1 MLYIKTSFPSTS
13 YDELTRNDKKV
24 VCIIDGLFNDKS
36 LNKIEIPLTSAVDLE
51 KQSEFCADVKTLVR
65 IQYAV
70 YNLSSIVF
78 SREVRKD
85 SENKDFFVYFANR
98 VTSADKELEKLF
110 TEAKKSDKKRE
121 SSKKTKAKSEAKKQ
135 EKIKEEEKLDEEW
148 NTKATSEISKY
159 LLNFLNSKKVKV
171 STSELAKVESDL
183 LAILNKIK

>member
-1 MLYIKTSFPSTS
+1 MLYINTKLPNTA
-13 YDELTRNDKKV
+13 YDDLSRNDKKV
-24 VCIIDGLFNDKS
+24 VCIIDGLFNDKK

-51 KQSEFCADVKTLVR
+51 KQSEFCADVKTLIR

-98 VTSADKELEKLF
+98 VTTADKELEKLF
-110 TEAKKSDKKRE
+110 VEGKKSDKKRE

-135 EKIKEEEKLDEEW
+135 EKIEEEKKLDEEW
-148 NTKATSEISKY
+148 NTKATSELSKY
-159 LLNFLNSKKVKV
+159 LVNFLSAKKVKL
-171 STSELAKVESDL
+171 STTDL
-183 LAILNKIK
+183 NTLENGILTILNTTK